1 MVPDR
6 GVIIIYHYTEL
17 ILEKVVHDIL
27 VLYFGIKF
35 SVQISIQMLV
45 IFLYSLEI

>member
-6 GVIIIYHYTEL
+6 GVIIIYHDAEL
-17 ILEKVVHDIL
+17 ILEKVVYDIL

-35 SVQISIQMLV
+35 SMQIPIQMLV
-45 IFLYSLEI
+45 ILYSLEI